1 MTKDKVKIGFLP
13 IACTRFK
20 GMGSDTPS
28 RYEERIQKRL
38 DDLYLKASEFADIV
52 NPGQIYTREDINNA
66 IDNFYREKVD
76 CVFAFF
82 LSWSED
88 FAWIRFLRDM
98 YPIPIL
104 FAHVIPAINYTNTEE
119 EDPFIEYLS
128 TGALVGA
135 LEGSGSFKRFDRPMS
150 CSICGRPEAVIK
162 ALQSFSN
169 ACRVRTILQ
178 NSTFGL
184 LNNYNEVMWST
195 YIDPYLFFMKAGPEI
210 RFISVSELE
219 DAAAHV
225 SDDRV
230 ECTINKLMSEYESRN
245 DVEMDHFR
253 ASVRCSLAMEDVG
266 RNEHVDMMVLND
278 VGADLYKIMGL
289 RPGFYPTPENKGE
302 IMAVPEGDLGVGLA
316 VYILGKLT
324 GCHVNIIEPAHIE
337 DDDSLMVVH
346 AGPNDYTDSN
356 GKTIIARDIRFAK
369 SKWKHAGA
377 PFAWHV
383 ISPGEKTFLHISQT
397 EDGNLKMVAFT
408 GQAVDHEHTLASYTH
423 GKIVFPGKKIED
435 IISALLQEGVT
446 QHYAICPG
454 NHLGELQYLARI
466 MGFKYVEI

>member
-1 MTKDKVKIGFLP
+1 MNTSRARIGFLP
-13 IACTRFK
+13 IACTRFR
-20 GMGSDTPS
+20 GMGADTPA

-38 DDLYLKASEFADIV
+38 DELCGMASEFADV
-52 NPGQIYTREDINNA
+52 VDAGQIYTRSDVMNA
-66 IDNFYREKVD
+66 MDLFYRERID

-88 FAWIRFLRDM
+88 SAWIRFLRDM
-98 YPIPIL
+98 YPIPI
-104 FAHVIPAINYTNTEE
+104 FYAHVMPSISYTNTEE

-135 LEGSGSFKRFDRPMS
+135 LEGSGSLCRSERPMAYS
-150 CSICGRPEAVIK
+150 MCGRPEEVIGK
-162 ALQSFSN
+162 LRAFAD
-169 ACRVRTILQ
+169 ACRIRSILRS
-178 NSTFGL
+178 STFGL

-219 DAAAHV
+219 EAAGNV
-225 SDDRV
+225 SDKRV
-230 ECTINKLMSEYESRN
+230 DDAVKTLMDEYESRS

-266 RNEHVDMMVLND
+266 RTEHVDMMVLND
-278 VGADLYKIMGL
+278 VGADLYKRMGL
-289 RPGFYPTPENKGE
+289 RPGFYPTPENRGDM
-302 IMAVPEGDLGVGLA
+302 MAVPEGDLGVGLA

-324 GCHVNIIEPAHIE
+324 GDHVNIIEPAHVE

-346 AGPNDYTDSN
+346 AGPNDYTDAR

-383 ISPGEKTFLHISQT
+383 IFPGEKTLLHISQT

-408 GQAVDHEHTLASYTH
+408 AKAMEHEHTLASYTH
-423 GKIVFPGKKIED
+423 GKLSFPGRRTSD
-435 IISALLQEGVT
+435 VMGALIREGVT
-446 QHYAICPG
+446 QHYAIAPG
-454 NHLGELQYLARI
+454 NHLEELRFLALVL
-466 MGFKYVEI
+466 GFRYVEI

>member
-1 MTKDKVKIGFLP
+1 MDRGRAKIGFLP
-13 IACTRFK
+13 IACSRFK
-20 GMGSDTPS
+20 GMGADTPS
-28 RYEERIQKRL
+28 KYEERIQKRL
-38 DDLYLKASEFADIV
+38 DELCSMAEESADVV
-52 NPGQIYTREDINNA
+52 NAGQIYTRDDVRRA
-66 IDNFYREKVD
+66 MDLFYNERID

-98 YPIPIL
+98 YSIPI
-104 FAHVIPAINYTNTEE
+104 FYAHVMPGINYTNTEE

-135 LEGSGSFKRFDRPMS
+135 LEGSGSLRRFSRPMS
-150 CSICGRPEAVIK
+150 YSMCGRPEEVIRT
-162 ALQSFSN
+162 LLSFAK
-169 ACRVRTILQ
+169 ACRIRSLLR

-210 RFISVSELE
+210 RFLSVSELE
-219 DAAAHV
+219 EAADNV
-225 SDDRV
+225 SDERV
-230 ECTINKLMSEYESRN
+230 DNAIRSLMAEYDSRN

-266 RNEHVDMMVLND
+266 RAEHVDMMVLND
-278 VGADLYKIMGL
+278 VGADLYKRMGL

-302 IMAVPEGDLGVGLA
+302 MMAVPEGDLGVGLA

-324 GCHVNIIEPAHIE
+324 GDHVNIIEPAHVE

-346 AGPNDYTDSN
+346 AGPNDYTDTR

-383 ISPGEKTFLHISQT
+383 IFPGEKTLLHISQT
-397 EDGNLKMVAFT
+397 EEGNLKMVAFT
-408 GQAVDHEHTLASYTH
+408 GKAMEHEHTLASYTH
-423 GKIVFPGKKIED
+423 GKLTFPGRSTAEVME
-435 IISALLQEGVT
+435 ALIREGVT
-446 QHYAICPG
+446 QHYAIAPG
-454 NHLGELQYLARI
+454 NHLEELRYLALVL
-466 MGFKYVEI
+466 GFKYVEI